1 MGTILKYRTHF
12 FSLINSNFWNFHT
25 FKNTPWKFENQ
36 QIEKHKIWRLTN
48 LKIML
53 QNYTKGSMK

>member
-1 MGTILKYRTHF
+1 M
-12 FSLINSNFWNFHT
+12 SSNFWNLHT
-25 FKNTPWKFENQ
+25 FKNTPWKLENP

-48 LKIML
+48 LKIVL